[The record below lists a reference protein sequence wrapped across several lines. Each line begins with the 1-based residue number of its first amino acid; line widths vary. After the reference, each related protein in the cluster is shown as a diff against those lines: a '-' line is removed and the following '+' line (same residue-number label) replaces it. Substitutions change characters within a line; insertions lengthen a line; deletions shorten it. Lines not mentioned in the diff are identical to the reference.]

1 MSVLQLTEETWLD
14 LTVNFV
20 PIGILAVLDVMFWVY
35 NPWGWDLW
43 FVFWAHVLTVVPL
56 VLLTLLTYVSGRV
69 IQRDERAAPSE
80 AGAGAEP
87 EAETEVGDG

>member
-14 LTVNFV
+14 LTVNFI

-35 NPWGWDLW
+35 NPWGWELW
-43 FVFWAHVLTVVPL
+43 FVFWAHVLTFVPL

-69 IQRDERAAPSE
+69 IQRDERATETSGEE
-80 AGAGAEP
+80 A
-87 EAETEVGDG
+87 EAETEVADG